1 MAEDNSRDMYVAL
14 SRQNPIVP
22 LTPDN
27 QLPISDKYYRWLGT
41 IILLVAFGG
50 FGGWATTADL
60 AIAVVATGTV
70 SVESF
75 KKTIQHLEGGIVEE
89 IFVQDGDHVEAGDT
103 LLVFDKT
110 QALSQLQIARL
121 QYLINWVA
129 RVRLLAE
136 QQGADS
142 IEFPNKLLNSD
153 LPEVKETLAVQDSL
167 FQARREALGEA
178 LNALDEQ
185 IVQMREQID
194 SLQSTIE
201 INQSLG
207 ASLEAEIKDLRRLFK
222 AGFVDNR
229 RLRELER
236 QTLQLQGE
244 TTQHRS
250 EILRLKSRIS
260 ENHAQKQVK
269 MQEFQKEV
277 GEQLRQAQA
286 NIVDAKE
293 RITTFGE
300 QVKRTTVT
308 APVTGTVVGMTVH
321 TLGAV
326 IRPGDPV
333 MYILPSGDS
342 FVVEARILDR
352 DIDNVYPGQYAE
364 IRFSAFNQRLTNIIE
379 GKVVHVSADTFE
391 DEITGVRYYKARIK
405 VTEAGKQSMTD
416 NLQLLAGMPAEV
428 MIRTGERTF
437 ASYVAKPI
445 TDILA
450 RAMREE

>member
-1 MAEDNSRDMYVAL
+1 
-14 SRQNPIVP
+14 
-22 LTPDN
+22 
-27 QLPISDKYYRWLGT
+27 
-41 IILLVAFGG
+41 
-50 FGGWATTADL
+50 
-60 AIAVVATGTV
+60 
-70 SVESF
+70 
-75 KKTIQHLEGGIVEE
+75 
-89 IFVQDGDHVEAGDT
+89 
-103 LLVFDKT
+103 
-110 QALSQLQIARL
+110 
-121 QYLINWVA
+121 
-129 RVRLLAE
+129 
-136 QQGADS
+136 
-142 IEFPNKLLNSD
+142 
-153 LPEVKETLAVQDSL
+153 
-167 FQARREALGEA
+167 
-178 LNALDEQ
+178 
-185 IVQMREQID
+185 MREQID

>member
-1 MAEDNSRDMYVAL
+1 MYIAL
-14 SRQNPIVP
+14 SRQNQIVP

-110 QALSQLQIARL
+110 QALSQLQIARS

-167 FQARREALGEA
+167 FQARRESLGET

-333 MYILPSGDS
+333 MYILPSGDG

-352 DIDNVYPGQYAE
+352 DIDNVYSGQYAE
-364 IRFSAFNQRLTNIIE
+364 IRFSAFNQRLANIIE
-379 GKVVHVSADTFE
+379 GRVVHVSADTFE

>member
-1 MAEDNSRDMYVAL
+1 MYVAL
-14 SRQNPIVP
+14 SRQNQIVP

-110 QALSQLQIARL
+110 QALSQLQIARS

-167 FQARREALGEA
+167 FQARRESLGET

-333 MYILPSGDS
+333 MYILPSGDG

-352 DIDNVYPGQYAE
+352 DIDNVYSGQYAE

-379 GKVVHVSADTFE
+379 GRVVHVSADTFE

-405 VTEAGKQSMTD
+405 VTETGKQSMTD